1 MEIQTR
7 TLSIINPHRSSS
19 SKLEHFPYGKAW
31 VYKLVFDDFWELMR
45 WKVNVHFFLSFYVF
59 GININL
65 KNDKLRRIFIFIN
78 LILSTKIKHRM
89 ILDFS
94 SYNLVVYFYIFILK
108 STRNLLRSK
117 KIPFQEDQTNPSRI
131 INPNN
136 RTPPFRNRSRA
147 CSNGPRKRFRGRKKK
162 KMCHEVQKDYQDPFR
177 GRWIRL
183 RCAEVC
189 RGALWK
195 PLTRRYTNVAVS
207 RRVVDNAEFALTE
220 SHIV

>member
-7 TLSIINPHRSSS
+7 ILSIINPHRSSS

-45 WKVNVHFFLSFYVF
+45 WKVNVHFFLSSVF

-78 LILSTKIKHRM
+78 LILSTKIKHHM

-94 SYNLVVYFYIFILK
+94 SYNFVVYFYIFILK

-117 KIPFQEDQTNPSRI
+117 K
-131 INPNN
+131 
-136 RTPPFRNRSRA
+136 FR
-147 CSNGPRKRFRGRKKK
+147 FKKIK
-162 KMCHEVQKDYQDPFR
+162 QILPE
-177 GRWIRL
+177 
-183 RCAEVC
+183 
-189 RGALWK
+189 
-195 PLTRRYTNVAVS
+195 
-207 RRVVDNAEFALTE
+207 
-220 SHIV
+220 

>member
-1 MEIQTR
+1 M
-7 TLSIINPHRSSS
+7 
-19 SKLEHFPYGKAW
+19 
-31 VYKLVFDDFWELMR
+31 
-45 WKVNVHFFLSFYVF
+45 
-59 GININL
+59 

-78 LILSTKIKHRM
+78 LILSTKIKHHM

-162 KMCHEVQKDYQDPFR
+162 KNVSRSPKGLSRSVPWPLNPF
-177 GRWIRL
+177 
-183 RCAEVC
+183 EVC
-189 RGALWK
+189 RGVQRCTLETTDTK
-195 PLTRRYTNVAVS
+195 VHKRG
-207 RRVVDNAEFALTE
+207 RVPP
-220 SHIV
+220 SGR

>member
-45 WKVNVHFFLSFYVF
+45 WKVNVHFFLSSVF

-78 LILSTKIKHRM
+78 LILSTKIKHHM

-94 SYNLVVYFYIFILK
+94 LYNLVVYLRIFKIHQK
-108 STRNLLRSK
+108 FTSIK
-117 KIPFQEDQTNPSRI
+117 KNS
-131 INPNN
+131 
-136 RTPPFRNRSRA
+136 
-147 CSNGPRKRFRGRKKK
+147 
-162 KMCHEVQKDYQDPFR
+162 
-177 GRWIRL
+177 
-183 RCAEVC
+183 
-189 RGALWK
+189 
-195 PLTRRYTNVAVS
+195 VS
-207 RRVVDNAEFALTE
+207 RRSNKSFQNNKSEQ
-220 SHIV
+220 

>member
-78 LILSTKIKHRM
+78 LILSTKIKHHM

-94 SYNLVVYFYIFILK
+94 SYNFVIYFYIFILK

-147 CSNGPRKRFRGRKKK
+147 CFQWSTKK
-162 KMCHEVQKDYQDPFR
+162 V
-177 GRWIRL
+177 
-183 RCAEVC
+183 
-189 RGALWK
+189 
-195 PLTRRYTNVAVS
+195 
-207 RRVVDNAEFALTE
+207 
-220 SHIV
+220 